1 MIPQISQAPGVV
13 QLVLNFLQALEQQGF
28 TGDTATSYAD
38 RLTMATDNSIY
49 QLLPDAVV
57 FPRSTA
63 DVTLIARIAAEP
75 RFESLIFTPRGG
87 GTGTNGQALNAG
99 IVVDMSRYM
108 NRILEINAEEGWVR
122 VEAGVIKDQLNQY
135 LKPYGYFFA
144 PELSTSNRATLG
156 GMINTD
162 ASGQGSLVYGK
173 TSDHTLGVRAV
184 LMGGDILDTQPVSL
198 ELAETLGDVQTAI
211 GRIYKAVYES
221 CRDNRQLIIDK
232 FPKLNRFLTG
242 YDLRHVFNDE
252 MTRFDLTRIL
262 TGSEGTLAFIT
273 EARLNITP
281 LPKVRRL
288 VNIKYDSFNS
298 ALRNAPF
305 MVEARALSV
314 ETVDSK
320 VLNLA
325 REDIVWHSVHEL
337 ITDVPDKEMLGL
349 NIVEFAGDDEAL
361 IDGQVSDLC
370 QRLDSLI
377 ATEQGGVI
385 GWQVCGDLAG
395 IERIYAMR
403 KKAVGL
409 LGNAKGAA
417 KPIPFAEDTCVPP
430 EHLADYIVEFRA
442 LLDSHGLSYGM
453 FGHVDAGVLHVR
465 PALDMCD
472 PQQEMLMKQISDEVV
487 ALTAKYGGL
496 LWGEHGKG
504 FRAEYSPAFFGE
516 QLFGELRKIKAA
528 FDPHNRLN
536 PGKICPPA
544 GVDAPMMQVD
554 AVKRG
559 TFDRQIP
566 IAVRASWR
574 GAMECNGN
582 GLCFNFDV
590 KSPMCP
596 SMKITSN
603 RIHSPKGRAT
613 LVREWLR
620 LLADRGVDPL
630 KLEKE
635 LAESRVSLRGLIE
648 RTRNSWHARKGEYDF
663 SHEVKEAMSG
673 CLACKA
679 CSTQCPIKID
689 VPEFRSRF
697 LQLYHTRYLRPLR
710 DHLVASVE
718 SYAPLMARAPKT
730 FNFFLRQPWLRTL
743 SEKRIGMVDLPLLSV
758 PSLQQ
763 QLVGHRTANMTL
775 ENLEQLSDEQKA
787 RTVLVV
793 QDPFTSYYD
802 AQVVSDFVRL
812 AEKLGYQP
820 VILPFSPNGKAQ
832 HIKGFLTRFAKT
844 AQKTS
849 DFLTR
854 IAQLGMPMVGV
865 DPALV
870 LCYRDEYKQTLGD
883 KRGEFN
889 VQLVHEWLP
898 AVLENVEPRV
908 VSGEAWY
915 LFGHCTE
922 VTALPGTPGQWASIF
937 ARFGAKLENIS
948 VGCCGMAGTYG
959 HEVKNHASSL
969 GIYELSWHQAM
980 QRLPRNRCLATGY
993 SCRSQVKRIEG
1004 SGVRHP
1010 LQALLEII
1018 G

>member
-28 TGDTATSYAD
+28 TGDTATRYAD

-63 DVTLIARIAAEP
+63 DVALLARLASQE
-75 RFESLIFTPRGG
+75 RFASLIFTPRGG
-87 GTGTNGQALNAG
+87 GTGTNGQALNTG

-108 NRILEINAEEGWVR
+108 NRIIEINPEEGWVR

-135 LKPYGYFFA
+135 LKPFGYFFA

-173 TSDHTLGVRAV
+173 TSDHVLGVRAV
-184 LMGGDILDTQPVSL
+184 LLGGDILDTQPVPV
-198 ELAETLGDVQTAI
+198 ELAETLGKDKTTT
-211 GRIYKAVYES
+211 GRIYRTVLES

-242 YDLRHVFNDE
+242 YDLRHVFNDDLSQ
-252 MTRFDLTRIL
+252 FDLTRIL

-273 EARLNITP
+273 EARLDITR

-288 VNIKYDSFNS
+288 VNVKYNSFDS

-305 MVEARALSV
+305 MVDARALSV

-325 REDIVWHSVHEL
+325 REDIVWHSVSEL

-349 NIVEFAGDDEAL
+349 NIVEFAGDDAELIESQVEA
-361 IDGQVSDLC
+361 LC
-370 QRLDSLI
+370 QRLDELI
-377 ATEQGGVI
+377 ARGEGGVI
-385 GWQVCGDLAG
+385 GWQVCNELAG

-430 EHLADYIVEFRA
+430 ENLADYIVEFRA

-472 PQQEMLMKQISDEVV
+472 PQQEILMKQISDEVV
-487 ALTAKYGGL
+487 ALTARYGGL

-516 QLFGELRKIKAA
+516 ALYDELCKIKAA
-528 FDPHNRLN
+528 FDPDNRLN
-536 PGKICPPA
+536 PGKICPPM

-566 IAVRASWR
+566 IAVRSSWR

-582 GLCFNFDV
+582 GLCFNFDA

-630 KLEKE
+630 ALEKE
-635 LAESRVSLRGLIE
+635 LPEKRASLRTLVE

-697 LQLYHTRYLRPLR
+697 LQLYHSRYLRPVR
-710 DHLVASVE
+710 DHLVATVE
-718 SYAPLMARAPKT
+718 SYAPLMARAPRT
-730 FNFFLRQPWLRTL
+730 FNFFINQPLVRKL
-743 SEKRIGMVDLPLLSV
+743 SEKHIGMIDLPLLST
-758 PSLQQ
+758 PSLQR
-763 QLVGHRTANMTL
+763 QLVGHRSANLTL
-775 ENLEQLSDEQKA
+775 EQLEALSDEQKA
-787 RTVLVV
+787 KTVLVV

-802 AQVVSDFVRL
+802 AQVVADFIRL
-812 AEKLGYQP
+812 VERLGYQP
-820 VILPFSPNGKAQ
+820 VLLPFSPNGKAQ
-832 HIKGFLTRFAKT
+832 HIKGFLNRFAKT

-849 DFLTR
+849 DFLSR
-854 IAQLGMPMVGV
+854 VALLGMPMVGV

-883 KRGEFN
+883 KRGEFH
-889 VQLVHEWLP
+889 VMLVHEWLP
-898 AVLENVEPRV
+898 TIVDGQAPQEI
-908 VSGEAWY
+908 SGESWY

-922 VTALPGTPGQWASIF
+922 VTALPGAPAQWASIF
-937 ARFGAKLENIS
+937 ARFGAKLESVS

-959 HEVKNHASSL
+959 HEVVNHKNSL

-993 SCRSQVKRIEG
+993 SCRSQVKRVEG

-1010 LQALLEII
+1010 LQALLEIM

>member
-1 MIPQISQAPGVV
+1 MIPLISQAPGEIP
-13 QLVLNFLQALEQQGF
+13 LVLNYLKALEQQGF
-28 TGDTATSYAD
+28 TGDTATRYAD

-63 DVTLIARIAAEP
+63 DVALLARIATEE
-75 RFESLIFTPRGG
+75 RFQSLIFTPRGG
-87 GTGTNGQALNAG
+87 GTGTNGQALNQG
-99 IVVDMSRYM
+99 IIIDMSRYM
-108 NRILEINAEEGWVR
+108 NRIIEINPEEGWVR

-173 TSDHTLGVRAV
+173 TSDHVLGVRAV
-184 LMGGDILDTQPVSL
+184 LMGGDILDTQPVPVT
-198 ELAETLGDVQTAI
+198 LAEMLAKEQSTA
-211 GRIYKAVYES
+211 GRIYRTVFER
-221 CRDNRQLIIDK
+221 CRDNRQLIVDK

-242 YDLRHVFNDE
+242 YDLRHVFNDDMSE
-252 MTRFDLTRIL
+252 FDLTRIL

-273 EARLNITP
+273 EARLDITR

-288 VNIKYDSFNS
+288 VNIKYDSFDS

-305 MVEARALSV
+305 MVEARAMSV

-325 REDIVWHSVHEL
+325 REDIVWHSVSEL
-337 ITDVPDKEMLGL
+337 ITDVADKEMLGL
-349 NIVEFAGDDEAL
+349 NIVEFAGDDDAL
-361 IDGQVSDLC
+361 IESQVVALC
-370 QRLDSLI
+370 HRLDELI
-377 ATEQGGVI
+377 AGQEGGVI
-385 GWQVCGDLAG
+385 GWQRCNELDG

-472 PQQEMLMKQISDEVV
+472 PQQEILMKKISDDVV

-516 QLFGELRKIKAA
+516 QLYSELRKVKAA
-528 FDPHNRLN
+528 FDPNNRLN
-536 PGKICPPA
+536 PGKICPPE
-544 GVDAPMMQVD
+544 GVDAPMMKVD

-559 TFDRQIP
+559 TYDRQIP
-566 IAVRASWR
+566 VAVRASWR

-596 SMKITSN
+596 SMKITNN
-603 RIHSPKGRAT
+603 RMHSPKGRAT

-620 LLADRGVDPL
+620 LLADRGVDPEQ
-630 KLEKE
+630 LEKE
-635 LAESRVSLRGLIE
+635 LPEKRASLRTLVE

-697 LQLYHTRYLRPLR
+697 LQLYHTRYLRPVR
-710 DHLVASVE
+710 DHLVATVE

-730 FNFFLRQPWLRTL
+730 FNFFMSQPWVRKL
-743 SEKRIGMVDLPLLSV
+743 SEKHIGMVDLPMLSA
-758 PSLQQ
+758 PSLQKQ
-763 QLVGHRTANMTL
+763 MVTHRSANLT
-775 ENLEQLSDEQKA
+775 LEQLEALTPEQKA
-787 RTVLVV
+787 QTVLVV

-802 AQVVSDFVRL
+802 AQVVADFVRL
-812 AEKLGYQP
+812 IDKLGYQP
-820 VILPFSPNGKAQ
+820 VLLPFSPNGKAQ
-832 HIKGFLTRFAKT
+832 HIKGFVNRFTKT

-849 DFLTR
+849 DYLNR
-854 IAQLGMPMVGV
+854 VAALGMPMVGV

-870 LCYRDEYKQTLGD
+870 LCYRDEYKQVLGD
-883 KRGEFN
+883 KRGDFN
-889 VQLVHEWLP
+889 VMLVHEWLP
-898 AVLENVEPRV
+898 QVLENSAASQPAGEP
-908 VSGEAWY
+908 WY

-922 VTALPGTPGQWASIF
+922 VTALPAATKQWASIF
-937 ARFGAKLENIS
+937 ACLGATLENVS

-959 HEVKNHASSL
+959 HEVKNHANSL

-993 SCRSQVKRIEG
+993 SCRSQVKRVEG
-1004 SGVRHP
+1004 NGVRHP
-1010 LQALLEII
+1010 LQALLEMM